1 MEMGL
6 AEPAPTTWTI
16 PLTYRPLLDSTQQPA
31 SFIWLSNQTAR
42 VTAPTSLERDT
53 YLFNVGE
60 SLPEIHLPIS
70 LSSSELSLGRR
81 GGEG

>member
-1 MEMGL
+1 MGL
-6 AEPAPTTWTI
+6 AEPSPTTWTI
-16 PLTYRPLLDSTQQPA
+16 PLTYRPLLDTQQPA

-60 SLPEIHLPIS
+60 SLPEIGLGKAGSCFSFSTIS
-70 LSSSELSLGRR
+70 
-81 GGEG
+81 